1 MKEINF
7 MIPGEPVAKGRARA
21 FVRGGKVGHY
31 TPNKTAVYEKT
42 VATLASV
49 AMGGNPP
56 IEVACRLKVDFFM
69 PIPKSWSLKKQLL
82 AIAGEIKPTSKPD
95 VDNLIKAVKDGLN
108 GVVWLDD
115 SQVVE
120 IVAVK
125 KYDQNPRV
133 DVEVIEL

>member
-1 MKEINF
+1 MKTVSLT
-7 MIPGEPVAKGRARA
+7 IPGEPVAKGRARA

-42 VATLASV
+42 VAKISSV
-49 AMGGNPP
+49 AMGGQPQ
-56 IEVACRLKVDFFM
+56 IDGACSLRISFFM

-95 VDNLIKAVKDGLN
+95 LDNLIKAVKDGIN
-108 GVVWLDD
+108 GVVWRDD

-120 IVAVK
+120 LVAVK

-133 DVEVIEL
+133 EVEVVEL